1 MAIVSNRLNIGV
13 DMNNLDSVSGTE
25 MQRLIVNTMKE
36 LMWVA
41 SGTVIITREQ
51 KEELATKADQLVEK
65 FQRDFVVN

>member
-1 MAIVSNRLNIGV
+1 MS
-13 DMNNLDSVSGTE
+13 NLDSVSGTE

-51 KEELATKADQLVEK
+51 KEELASKADRLIEK

>member
-1 MAIVSNRLNIGV
+1 
-13 DMNNLDSVSGTE
+13 MNNLDSVSGTE

-41 SGTVIITREQ
+41 SGTVVITREQ
-51 KEELATKADQLVEK
+51 KLELANKANQLVEK

>member
-1 MAIVSNRLNIGV
+1 MS
-13 DMNNLDSVSGTE
+13 NLDSVSGTE

-41 SGTVIITREQ
+41 SGTVVMEREQ
-51 KEELATKADQLVEK
+51 KQEMVDKAYQLVQK

>member
-1 MAIVSNRLNIGV
+1 
-13 DMNNLDSVSGTE
+13 MNNLDSVSGTE

-51 KEELATKADQLVEK
+51 KEELASKADRLIEK

>member
-1 MAIVSNRLNIGV
+1 MS
-13 DMNNLDSVSGTE
+13 NLDSVSGTE
-25 MQRLIVNTMKE
+25 MQRLMVNTMKE

-51 KEELATKADQLVEK
+51 KEELASKADRLIEK

>member
-1 MAIVSNRLNIGV
+1 
-13 DMNNLDSVSGTE
+13 MNNLDSVSGTE

-41 SGTVIITREQ
+41 SGTVIVTREQ
-51 KEELATKADQLVEK
+51 KEELATKADQLIEK

>member
-1 MAIVSNRLNIGV
+1 
-13 DMNNLDSVSGTE
+13 MNNLDSVSGTE

-51 KEELATKADQLVEK
+51 KEELATKADKLVEK
-65 FQRDFVVN
+65 FQRDFTVN

>member
-1 MAIVSNRLNIGV
+1 M
-13 DMNNLDSVSGTE
+13 DNLDSVSGTE

-51 KEELATKADQLVEK
+51 KEELASKADRLIEK